1 MLNNNIAVVMCGHG
15 SSFNLYEEDFKKNFQ
30 IIKRKIRANSYF
42 CFIEK
47 SEPNIENCLKT
58 IKKKGIKKVFFF
70 PFLLFNGEHFEKD
83 IKTKVKKLSEG
94 LKLEIELIN
103 KISLTKEVMPI
114 IEKRISKMLKK
125 DKTNILAT
133 FCSGSKNPNVYL
145 ESKKYTKI
153 LSKNLNIDRFF
164 SYFVGEERKLIKELK
179 EHKNN
184 FLIIQPIFLFKGYLQ
199 KKNLNFF
206 KELKF
211 NNCHILNTL
220 MTIDDIQNLVVK
232 KLKSTFHITN

>member
-1 MLNNNIAVVMCGHG
+1 
-15 SSFNLYEEDFKKNFQ
+15 
-30 IIKRKIRANSYF
+30 
-42 CFIEK
+42 
-47 SEPNIENCLKT
+47 
-58 IKKKGIKKVFFF
+58 
-70 PFLLFNGEHFEKD
+70 
-83 IKTKVKKLSEG
+83 
-94 LKLEIELIN
+94 
-103 KISLTKEVMPI
+103 MPI

-164 SYFVGEERKLIKELK
+164 SYFVGEETKLIKELK